1 MVFSILQLVFFS
13 IKAYISLIRLDQTMS
28 YWACKT
34 CNKKVTEAIGS
45 GYWCEG
51 CQKNDEECSLRH
63 MTSWDCSHYIVLLEL
78 HSNSS
83 AFLMSFL
90 LFFRYILVV
99 RASDA
104 SGEAYI
110 STFNEEAERIIGCSA
125 DELDK
130 LKSQV

>member
-1 MVFSILQLVFFS
+1 M
-13 IKAYISLIRLDQTMS
+13 
-28 YWACKT
+28 
-34 CNKKVTEAIGS
+34 
-45 GYWCEG
+45 
-51 CQKNDEECSLRH
+51 
-63 MTSWDCSHYIVLLEL
+63 LLEL